1 MTNREKYIGIL
12 RNQHVDALWNI
23 FVIKDTPQWL
33 HETLSD
39 LYAYYPDADMCAYG
53 FQSDSV
59 TCQNITLT
67 EVLSLISQ
75 DLS

>member
-1 MTNREKYIGIL
+1 MTNKEKYIDIL
-12 RNQHVDALWNI
+12 RNQHADALWNI
-23 FVIKDTPQWL
+23 FVIKDIPQWL
-33 HETLSD
+33 HEFH
-39 LYAYYPDADMCAYG
+39 AYYPDADMCTYG

-67 EVLSLISQ
+67 EVIRLISQ